1 MVRKTKIGIIARLRI
16 FMNFYIFADMT
27 KDKHLLNI
35 VLNIILNIPLSI
47 FYIIYFCILYALCAF
62 LQFEVSHKRIEMHGL
77 LHRSYQEY
85 NVTICSFNNFDIE
98 HERK

>member
-1 MVRKTKIGIIARLRI
+1 MVRKTKIGIIARLQQI
-16 FMNFYIFADMT
+16 FMKFYIFANMT

-62 LQFEVSHKRIEMHGL
+62 LQFKVSHKCIETHSL
-77 LHRSYQEY
+77 L
-85 NVTICSFNNFDIE
+85 IE
-98 HERK
+98 HERN